1 MCISC
6 FLCRVPGTCDLC
18 GGLTPVRRE
27 GACHLR
33 GTKPNQCQP
42 AEVFPGSDTI
52 MPTILKFIPNLA
64 SMLSPLCLLLHK
76 GKSWKWRETER
87 HAFEKARSTLTSTS
101 VLVHYDPGKELVLA
115 CDASSYGIGAVLSH
129 PSEDG
134 MQHRPP
140 AFASRTLAP
149 AERNYSQL
157 ERELRSGTG
166 VWSEAI
172 QPVSL

>member
-76 GKSWKWRETER
+76 GKSWKWREAER
-87 HAFEKARSTLTSTS
+87 DAFEKARSTLTSTS

-115 CDASSYGIGAVLSH
+115 CDH
-129 PSEDG
+129 P
-134 MQHRPP
+134 
-140 AFASRTLAP
+140 RTGLVQSFPIHQKMECSTGQLLLQAAP
-149 AERNYSQL
+149 WLQPKETIPSW
-157 ERELRSGTG
+157 REN
-166 VWSEAI
+166 
-172 QPVSL
+172 